1 MIRLRLAAV
10 TVVDPSVIVILIS
23 GSSASAFP
31 KSVDT
36 APAPSNK
43 LARASEIPS
52 VNAAVTLLAVAMA
65 LASAAV
71 TKSLTVVV
79 VPIAAVPHLL
89 LMLPLPLLRY
99 Q

>member
-1 MIRLRLAAV
+1 M
-10 TVVDPSVIVILIS
+10 IVILIS

-31 KSVDT
+31 NAVDT

-71 TKSLTVVV
+71 TKSLTVAV
-79 VPIAAVPHLL
+79 VPTAAVTGSVTNAAFTSAPV
-89 LMLPLPLLRY
+89 PVII
-99 Q
+99 